1 MLSLHDALPICPD
14 VSHDHRCHPWA
25 PRVPAISSLHGV
37 VPATTTAVTRCR
49 RMDSRHHAS
58 ASGGRYLPETYR
70 IMLLRC
76 AVSGAVNARL
86 RYDWR
91 TPIACGWDTKMGSR
105 SEERR
110 VGKESFRTV
119 SFWWSPTS

>member
-1 MLSLHDALPICPD
+1 MRISDWSSDVCSSDLVVHGPVVIASARHPLGETRSRASTRSPY

-49 RMDSRHHAS
+49 RMDSRNHAS

-76 AVSGAVNARL
+76 
-86 RYDWR
+86 
-91 TPIACGWDTKMGSR
+91 
-105 SEERR
+105 
-110 VGKESFRTV
+110 
-119 SFWWSPTS
+119 

>member
-1 MLSLHDALPICPD
+1 MIRRPPRSTLTDTLLPYTTL
-14 VSHDHRCHPWA
+14 VRS
-25 PRVPAISSLHGV
+25 ISSLQGV

-49 RMDSRHHAS
+49 RMDSRNHAS

-76 AVSGAVNARL
+76 AVSGGVNARL

-91 TPIACGWDTKMGSR
+91 TPIACGWATKMEIGRASCR
-105 SEERR
+105 ER
-110 VGKESFRTV
+110 VCQYG
-119 SFWWSPTS
+119 